1 MKNEHVHFVLHSI
14 FRNFAENSAL
24 DRTFHSRITIP
35 AFLTV
40 VVLAGMG
47 FFLLW
52 QRTGVAPFL
61 GLALFALCAAEVE
74 RLIHSEF
81 VVTDDGRLVVRRG
94 RLSKEKVVPLTD
106 ITELKELKMLW
117 GMGSYILV
125 RYGVNRYITLQPAN
139 THSLYETIRAQL
151 DQMAETQNKQTEQNN
166 NEI

>member
-1 MKNEHVHFVLHSI
+1 MI
-14 FRNFAENSAL
+14 
-24 DRTFHSRITIP
+24 DRSEEF
-35 AFLTV
+35 
-40 VVLAGMG
+40 
-47 FFLLW
+47 
-52 QRTGVAPFL
+52 
-61 GLALFALCAAEVE
+61 FALCAAEVE

-139 THSLYETIRAQL
+139 AHSLYLTIRAQL
-151 DQMAETQNKQTEQNN
+151 DQMAENHNRQTEQNN